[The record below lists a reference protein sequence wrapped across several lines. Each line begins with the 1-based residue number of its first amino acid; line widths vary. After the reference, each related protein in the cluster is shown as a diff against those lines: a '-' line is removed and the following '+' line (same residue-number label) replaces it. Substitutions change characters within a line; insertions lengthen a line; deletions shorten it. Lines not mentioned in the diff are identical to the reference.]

1 MNMIMRIASLLAA
14 IGLMFPNLV
23 ISSAAARVS
32 ASEHHMKVALM
43 PVGGSGVSGFVNLE
57 QKPQGGTHIQV
68 HAKGLQP
75 GGEYVSLYYA
85 NSTCTLPGDDLADY
99 TANSNGV
106 ATATGDADDNLD
118 EVDSVSVRVA
128 STLELVA
135 CAEVHP

>member
-1 MNMIMRIASLLAA
+1 MKTKMRIASLLVVAFIVPILA
-14 IGLMFPNLV
+14 ISGAL
-23 ISSAAARVS
+23 ARVD
-32 ASEHHMKVALM
+32 ASEHHMKVALA

-57 QKPQGGTHIQV
+57 QKPGGGTHIQV

-75 GGEYVSLYYA
+75 GGEYVSLYYD

-106 ATATGDADDNLD
+106 ATATGDADDDLD

-135 CAEVHP
+135 CAAVNP